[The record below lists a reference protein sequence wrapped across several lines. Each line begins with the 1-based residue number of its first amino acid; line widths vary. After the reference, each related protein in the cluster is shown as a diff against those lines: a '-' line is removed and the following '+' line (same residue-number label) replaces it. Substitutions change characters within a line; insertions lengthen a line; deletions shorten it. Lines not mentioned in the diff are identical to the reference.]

1 MSRVKGSVKKVPGT
15 AQGAPDRCAS
25 RRRRY
30 TQAERSSGTREKAIQ
45 AVIRCIAEEGL
56 SNASAARIA
65 ERAGMTWGAI
75 VHQFGNKESLL
86 LAVVGRNIEAIER
99 DLAGALAARN
109 LSLRERISLLIDR
122 SWRHINQPSSVA
134 FTELV
139 LYGRSRPQGNIRR
152 RQAEMTIAATRK
164 IWQEL
169 FGDLPLDA
177 RRLATARRFA
187 SAAMLGMSIHGLL
200 EPVRPGSGK
209 EIEALKRAIADILD
223 PPVS

>member
-1 MSRVKGSVKKVPGT
+1 MSRVKGSVKKVPG
-15 AQGAPDRCAS
+15 AGKGAPDRRAG
-25 RRRRY
+25 RRPRH

-45 AVIRCIAEEGL
+45 AVIQCIAEEGL

-75 VHQFGNKESLL
+75 VHQFGDKESLL
-86 LAVVGRNIEAIER
+86 LAVVERNIEAIEQ
-99 DLAGALAARN
+99 DLTGTLAVRN

-152 RQAEMTIAATRK
+152 RQAEMTLAATRK
-164 IWQEL
+164 IWREL
-169 FGDLPLDA
+169 FGDLQLDA
-177 RRLATARRFA
+177 RRVATASRLA

-200 EPVRPGSGK
+200 EPVRPNFGK
-209 EIEALKRAIADILD
+209 EIEALKQIIAEILD